1 MSRNRVIYQSEALF
15 VSKDVNSTG
24 KKDHAQL
31 RRVQSANYSFNVS
44 RTDVNQFGQLS
55 RIDSLILEAPTV
67 SADISYLLTDGFNE
81 EALGFS
87 NSNLNVGFISGQI
100 ETDSGRNLYI
110 VTSAESKDV
119 NFSTGEDFGTIG
131 IGNAFLT
138 DYSLEASVGS
148 FPTVTCSFEGSN
160 MNASANV
167 TGKQTGTQ
175 PTQLDAGF
183 GNAGSDLNSAD
194 PPVEQNHGN
203 LSGAGIDPVDGT
215 PLSNQ
220 VAQLGV
226 ALRPALPATDSDA
239 ITALR
244 PGDVTLNLTGAN
256 GDTIAVLTG
265 SDSINVQSVSLSIPM
280 SRTPIERLGT
290 KFPFARTVDFP
301 ITPSLSVSAI
311 VNETQARSLTTIVGS
326 DGFINQ
332 ADITIKQPGSTTNA
346 AVYRFKNLKLDSES
360 FSSSI
365 GPNKTV
371 DLTFSVSIG
380 GPDDTDN
387 NVFFSGSN
395 TDKEFSLS
403 PIQLSGKTMVGAKG
417 IIVNGVE
424 LGSTD
429 SGVFAFNHG
438 EASQTFNIRYSG
450 GDDLTFSLTGNT
462 TFSGVGDNGTNAGFT
477 GAPGTDLTMVV
488 TPNTATDITDGDINA
503 AALITGTFD
512 ITDA

>member
-87 NSNLNVGFISGQI
+87 NSDLNVGFISGQI

-110 VTSAESKDV
+110 VTSDESKDV
-119 NFSTGEDFGTIG
+119 NFSTGTGFGTIG

-167 TGKQTGTQ
+167 TGKQTGDAFFSGV
-175 PTQLDAGF
+175 DAGF
-183 GNAGSDLNSAD
+183 GNTGAG
-194 PPVEQNHGN
+194 EGN
-203 LSGAGIDPVDGT
+203 LSGAGINPVDGL
-215 PLSNQ
+215 PLDDQ
-220 VAQLGV
+220 VATLGIG
-226 ALRPALPATDSDA
+226 LRPALAATSGDA

-244 PGDVTLNLTGAN
+244 PGDVTLDLTGAN
-256 GDTIAVLTG
+256 DDTIAVLTG
-265 SDSINVQSVSLSIPM
+265 ADSINIQSVSLSIPM

-311 VNETQARSLTTIVGS
+311 VNETQARSLTSIVSG

-346 AVYRFKNLKLDSES
+346 AVYRFKNLKLDSEA

-380 GPDDTDN
+380 GPDDTEN

-395 TDKEFSLS
+395 TDKQFALS
-403 PIQLSGKTMVGAKG
+403 PIQISGKSMFATKGAR
-417 IIVNGVE
+417 INGVSIV
-424 LGSTD
+424 GQGAASPGQ
-429 SGVFAFNHG
+429 SGVIGFNHG
-438 EASQTFNIRYSG
+438 EERQTFTVNYSG
-450 GDDLTFSLTGNT
+450 GDDLTFSEFGNT
-462 TFSGVGDNGTNAGFT
+462 VFSGVNAAGAAVANGFVGVSGQDVTLT
-477 GAPGTDLTMVV
+477 VIPGTGEIVS
-488 TPNTATDITDGDINA
+488 GDINA
-503 AALITGTFD
+503 AALITGKID
-512 ITDA
+512 ITSS